1 MWKGLAVVGRSRDLA
16 LNSWAVLALL
26 VDDGPTHGF
35 ALSKKLGRSTDIGR
49 VWAVPRPLVYR
60 SLEQLED
67 RGFIRPGAELP
78 GDAGPTRRPF
88 TATDAGRRAL
98 RRWRRS
104 PVDHLRDVRPVLIL
118 KLLLTVRADLDP
130 GPLLRAQQQTFA
142 DTRPEV
148 GSDTSGP
155 ALVVEVWRDE
165 LWCAVDRTLARLSS
179 LADPDDR

>member
-1 MWKGLAVVGRSRDLA
+1 
-16 LNSWAVLALL
+16 LALL
-26 VDDGPTHGF
+26 VDDGPAHGF
-35 ALSKKLGRSTDIGR
+35 ALAKKLGRSTDIGR

-88 TATDAGRRAL
+88 TATNAGRRAL

-148 GSDTSGP
+148 GSDASGP

-165 LWCAVDRTLARLSS
+165 LRCAVDRTLARLSS